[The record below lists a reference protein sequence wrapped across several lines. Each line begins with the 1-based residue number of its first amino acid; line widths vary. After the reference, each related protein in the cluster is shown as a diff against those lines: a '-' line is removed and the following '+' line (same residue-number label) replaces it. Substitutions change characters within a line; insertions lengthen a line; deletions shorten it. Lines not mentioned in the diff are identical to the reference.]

1 MLAQIGGIP
10 GEVEV
15 RSKEETE
22 IAERDEPHVGR
33 KEDSFPGSRKLR
45 YGGLLDG
52 SVGIDAA
59 DAGKLRAIDAVM
71 ILRKITIK
79 KAEANRPHN
88 TQRAENVKNRSPAER

>member
-1 MLAQIGGIP
+1 MLAQIGGIT

-45 YGGLLDG
+45 YGGRLDG

-59 DAGKLRAIDAVM
+59 DAGKLRASDAVM
-71 ILRKITIK
+71 ILREITIK
-79 KAEANRPHN
+79 KGEANRPHKN
-88 TQRAENVKNRSPAER
+88 QRAQKVKKRTPH